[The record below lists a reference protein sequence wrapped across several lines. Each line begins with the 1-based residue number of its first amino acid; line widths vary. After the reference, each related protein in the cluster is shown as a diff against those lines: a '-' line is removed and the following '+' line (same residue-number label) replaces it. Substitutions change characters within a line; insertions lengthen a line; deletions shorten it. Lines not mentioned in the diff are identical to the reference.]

1 MKAEEIRIQLRDLIV
16 TIMKKIEEKRVLQ
29 DKETMNIMRN
39 IINIKIENMRLIK
52 KNMITKVIE
61 TEDDRH
67 QAVDSGGMKKN
78 TKMKKKV
85 NIMIMM
91 LMNVVMILFID
102 YKIYIH
108 RRMLNVYSSKK
119 TFESKLIA
127 AECRAVVSTT
137 LSIGL

>member
-61 TEDDRH
+61 TEDDNH
-67 QAVDSGGMKKN
+67 QAVDSEGMKKN

-85 NIMIMM
+85 NIMIIM
-91 LMNVVMILFID
+91 
-102 YKIYIH
+102 KI
-108 RRMLNVYSSKK
+108 
-119 TFESKLIA
+119 
-127 AECRAVVSTT
+127 
-137 LSIGL
+137 

>member
-61 TEDDRH
+61 TEDDHH
-67 QAVDSGGMKKN
+67 QAVNLEDTKKN
-78 TKMKKKV
+78 TNTIKKV
-85 NIMIMM
+85 NITIMM
-91 LMNVVMILFID
+91 
-102 YKIYIH
+102 KI
-108 RRMLNVYSSKK
+108 
-119 TFESKLIA
+119 
-127 AECRAVVSTT
+127 
-137 LSIGL
+137 

>member
-29 DKETMNIMRN
+29 DKQTMNIMRN

-61 TEDDRH
+61 TEDDHH
-67 QAVDSGGMKKN
+67 QAVDSEGMKKN

-91 LMNVVMILFID
+91 
-102 YKIYIH
+102 KI
-108 RRMLNVYSSKK
+108 
-119 TFESKLIA
+119 
-127 AECRAVVSTT
+127 
-137 LSIGL
+137 

>member
-29 DKETMNIMRN
+29 DKETMNIIRN

-61 TEDDRH
+61 TEDDHH
-67 QAVDSGGMKKN
+67 QAVDSEGMKKN

-91 LMNVVMILFID
+91 
-102 YKIYIH
+102 KI
-108 RRMLNVYSSKK
+108 
-119 TFESKLIA
+119 
-127 AECRAVVSTT
+127 
-137 LSIGL
+137 

>member
-61 TEDDRH
+61 TEDDNH
-67 QAVDSGGMKKN
+67 QAVDSEGMKKN

-91 LMNVVMILFID
+91 
-102 YKIYIH
+102 KI
-108 RRMLNVYSSKK
+108 
-119 TFESKLIA
+119 
-127 AECRAVVSTT
+127 
-137 LSIGL
+137 

>member
-1 MKAEEIRIQLRDLIV
+1 MEQNY
-16 TIMKKIEEKRVLQ
+16 KKIEEKRVLQ

-91 LMNVVMILFID
+91 
-102 YKIYIH
+102 KI
-108 RRMLNVYSSKK
+108 
-119 TFESKLIA
+119 
-127 AECRAVVSTT
+127 
-137 LSIGL
+137 

>member
-1 MKAEEIRIQLRDLIV
+1 
-16 TIMKKIEEKRVLQ
+16 MKKIEEKRVLQ

-61 TEDDRH
+61 TEDDNH
-67 QAVDSGGMKKN
+67 QAVDSEGMKKN

-91 LMNVVMILFID
+91 
-102 YKIYIH
+102 KI
-108 RRMLNVYSSKK
+108 
-119 TFESKLIA
+119 
-127 AECRAVVSTT
+127 
-137 LSIGL
+137 